1 MSKTF
6 RPWEI
11 DEPLL
16 LPPVVQEFVAKDHL
30 ARLVLSLVR
39 DLGGGTPLRLPP
51 SRASGRIARRLEPR
65 DRPNPSQPTEGD
77 DPRWC
82 LGCSVS

>member
-6 RPWEI
+6 RPWKI

-30 ARLVLSLVR
+30 ARLVLSLVQR
-39 DLGGGTPLRLPP
+39 FRETDHIVLQAQT
-51 SRASGRIARRLEPR
+51 SS
-65 DRPNPSQPTEGD
+65 
-77 DPRWC
+77 
-82 LGCSVS
+82 

>member
-6 RPWEI
+6 RPWKI

-30 ARLVLSLVR
+30 ARLVLSLVKDDI
-39 DLGGGTPLRLPP
+39 DLAEISGSYAGSAA
-51 SRASGRIARRLEPR
+51 SRRSIR
-65 DRPNPSQPTEGD
+65 
-77 DPRWC
+77 
-82 LGCSVS
+82 

>member
-6 RPWEI
+6 RPWKI

-30 ARLVLSLVR
+30 ARLERTAISL
-39 DLGGGTPLRLPP
+39 TH
-51 SRASGRIARRLEPR
+51 
-65 DRPNPSQPTEGD
+65 
-77 DPRWC
+77 
-82 LGCSVS
+82 

>member
-6 RPWEI
+6 RPWKI

-16 LPPVVQEFVAKDHL
+16 LPPVVQEFLAKDHL

-39 DLGGGTPLRLPP
+39 EDIDLAAITAAM
-51 SRASGRIARRLEPR
+51 RASVANRRSIR
-65 DRPNPSQPTEGD
+65 S
-77 DPRWC
+77 
-82 LGCSVS
+82 

>member
-6 RPWEI
+6 RPWKI

-30 ARLVLSLVR
+30 ARNRGKEKWFQNFAQGDKWNFCLTAGAVV
-39 DLGGGTPLRLPP
+39 P
-51 SRASGRIARRLEPR
+51 ANQE
-65 DRPNPSQPTEGD
+65 RP
-77 DPRWC
+77 
-82 LGCSVS
+82 

>member
-6 RPWEI
+6 RPWKI

-30 ARLVLSLVR
+30 ARLGANSNQLNALKLLFYFFECTGECPKPKQR
-39 DLGGGTPLRLPP
+39 
-51 SRASGRIARRLEPR
+51 
-65 DRPNPSQPTEGD
+65 
-77 DPRWC
+77 
-82 LGCSVS
+82 

>member
-6 RPWEI
+6 RSWKI

-30 ARLVLSLVR
+30 ARLVLNLVR
-39 DLGGGTPLRLPP
+39 EDIDLAAISGSYAGERGHDDGAAALFVLLRHLFLAPYCQGV
-51 SRASGRIARRLEPR
+51 SRAR
-65 DRPNPSQPTEGD
+65 
-77 DPRWC
+77 
-82 LGCSVS
+82 

>member
-6 RPWEI
+6 RPWKI

-30 ARLVLSLVR
+30 DGYRTAAGV
-39 DLGGGTPLRLPP
+39 TPL
-51 SRASGRIARRLEPR
+51 
-65 DRPNPSQPTEGD
+65 
-77 DPRWC
+77 
-82 LGCSVS
+82 

>member
-6 RPWEI
+6 RAWKI

-30 ARLVLSLVR
+30 ARFVLNLVR
-39 DLGGGTPLRLPP
+39 DDINLAEITGTYGSERGQPP
-51 SRASGRIARRLEPR
+51 F
-65 DRPNPSQPTEGD
+65 DPTMMTA
-77 DPRWC
+77 
-82 LGCSVS
+82 LLLYA

>member
-6 RPWEI
+6 RPWKI

-30 ARLVLSLVR
+30 ARLERTEAMMTVGSR
-39 DLGGGTPLRLPP
+39 RYPRSPGDSGGARGLGLDPWPQRSDGP
-51 SRASGRIARRLEPR
+51 SFDGR
-65 DRPNPSQPTEGD
+65 
-77 DPRWC
+77 
-82 LGCSVS
+82 